1 MIYQKLTTSL
11 RAFLWPNLN
20 QNSKKISDSWKIP
33 DDARTGK
40 RKEWE
45 GLKANKMNY
54 YSWCDFVG
62 GNYY

>member
-40 RKEWE
+40 RKELE
-45 GLKANKMNY
+45 GLKANKMN
-54 YSWCDFVG
+54 
-62 GNYY
+62 